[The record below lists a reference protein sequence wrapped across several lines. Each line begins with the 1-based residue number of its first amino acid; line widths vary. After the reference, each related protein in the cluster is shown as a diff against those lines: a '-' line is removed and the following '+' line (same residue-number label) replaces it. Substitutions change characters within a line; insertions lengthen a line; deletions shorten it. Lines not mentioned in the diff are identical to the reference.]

1 MTTRRRRAGSESFV
15 EEPTVPGASAVQSP
29 HQPLDQPAP
38 TQSPYTL
45 YPQVLNAVNTSL
57 QWGSPSGQAYY
68 KKTDTVSPDGTGQV
82 ASAYAGHPW
91 STHPAQPY
99 LHPPQ
104 GYSNTCSS
112 GTVYGTVSK
121 QCSGREV
128 SCSTDQWSD
137 FGAKQNTDAV
147 SKTDTP
153 IEGRTH
159 SSVGHWNRSASDW
172 SSGGSYISSIDDFDM
187 ASRDRT
193 QEFARIVRSQQGSY
207 SNGVLPHSEGKRP
220 RDLRQYKDFMQRSKL
235 IGRNIS
241 STYAKL
247 EKLTHLAKKRSLFDD
262 SHDREIQELTGIIRH
277 DLTSLTKQ
285 LGDLRNRSRVASS
298 TGNNAH
304 LQKHSTNLVGSL
316 QTKVAFI
323 TQMFKDVL
331 EVRTE
336 NLKKQAERREH
347 FTGGVVSG
355 ELPPGAVAGH
365 HQGSVLLADEAA
377 AVAYTS
383 STEQSSSNGEVA
395 INLGNGSAYHQQL
408 QLMEEQ
414 DTYLQSRA
422 DTMRTIES
430 TIVELGQMFTQLATM
445 VKEQEELVHRIDAN
459 VEDAELNV
467 EAAHSELLKY
477 FKSVSS
483 NRMLMIKVFGIM
495 IVFFVIFVVFMA

>member
-1 MTTRRRRAGSESFV
+1 MTTRRRRAGSESYV
-15 EEPTVPGASAVQSP
+15 EEPTVPGASTVQKPQQP
-29 HQPLDQPAP
+29 HAQPTL
-38 TQSPYTL
+38 TQSPYSL
-45 YPQVLNAVNTSL
+45 YPQVANAVNNNL
-57 QWGSPSGQAYY
+57 QWGSATCNSQAYY
-68 KKTDTVSPDGTGQV
+68 KKTDTVDPGGVGQV
-82 ASAYAGHPW
+82 AAATTPYTGQPW
-91 STHPAQPY
+91 PTQPTQPY
-99 LHPPQ
+99 FYTPQ
-104 GYSNTCSS
+104 GNSNTQSGGTFYGTDNKQWNPSTSGANSSSNNQWSNS
-112 GTVYGTVSK
+112 GTH
-121 QCSGREV
+121 
-128 SCSTDQWSD
+128 W
-137 FGAKQNTDAV
+137 NTGAV
-147 SKTDTP
+147 SNSETLNKTH
-153 IEGRTH
+153 G
-159 SSVGHWNRSASDW
+159 SGGHLNRSASDW
-172 SSGGSYISSIDDFDM
+172 SSVGSHLSSIDDVDM

-207 SNGVLPHSEGKRP
+207 TNGVLPHHEGKRP
-220 RDLRQYKDFMQRSKL
+220 RDLHEYKDFMQRAKL

-241 STYAKL
+241 M
-247 EKLTHLAKKRSLFDD
+247 AKKRSLFDD

-285 LGDLRNRSRVASS
+285 LGDLRNRSLAASS
-298 TGNNAH
+298 TGNSAH
-304 LQKHSTNLVGSL
+304 LQKHSRNLVGSL
-316 QTKVAFI
+316 QSKVASI
-323 TQMFKDVL
+323 TRMFKDVL

-336 NLKKQAERREH
+336 NLKKQAERREQ
-347 FTGGVVSG
+347 FTGGIVSG

-377 AVAYTS
+377 AAAYTS
-383 STEQSSSNGEVA
+383 SGETVSSNGEVA
-395 INLGNGSAYHQQL
+395 INLGNGGAYQQQL

-459 VEDAELNV
+459 VDETGLNV

>member
-15 EEPTVPGASAVQSP
+15 EEPSAPGAPVFLNPTSNPLQL
-29 HQPLDQPAP
+29 QPDTP
-38 TQSPYTL
+38 QSPYTL
-45 YPQVLNAVNTSL
+45 FPQVVIGGSNNGPE
-57 QWGSPSGQAYY
+57 WRSPSTEAYY
-68 KKTDTVSPDGTGQV
+68 KKTDSVNPDFQGQTGPLQFAHKNQSWSSP
-82 ASAYAGHPW
+82 
-91 STHPAQPY
+91 QP
-99 LHPPQ
+99 Q
-104 GYSNTCSS
+104 TSS
-112 GTVYGTVSK
+112 YPL
-121 QCSGREV
+121 Q
-128 SCSTDQWSD
+128 D
-137 FGAKQNTDAV
+137 
-147 SKTDTP
+147 
-153 IEGRTH
+153 H
-159 SSVGHWNRSASDW
+159 SRVSDW
-172 SSGGSYISSIDDFDM
+172 SSGNSYLPCVDESEM

-193 QEFARIVRSQQGSY
+193 QEFCRIVRSQQGS
-207 SNGVLPHSEGKRP
+207 SFNGSVPHRDSKRP
-220 RDLRQYKDFMQRSKL
+220 RDLRQYQDFMQRSRL

-262 SHDREIQELTGIIRH
+262 SHDCEIQELTGIIRH
-277 DLTSLTKQ
+277 DLSSLTKQ
-285 LGDLRNRSRVASS
+285 LSDLRTRSLAASQGGS
-298 TGNNAH
+298 SAH
-304 LQKHSTNLVGSL
+304 LQKHSSNLVGTL

-323 TQMFKDVL
+323 TQKFKDVL

-336 NLKKQAERREH
+336 NLKKQAERRDH

-355 ELPPGAVAGH
+355 ELPPAAMDGH
-365 HQGSVLLADEAA
+365 PQGSVLMASEAA
-377 AVAYTS
+377 AIANNPGRDT
-383 STEQSSSNGEVA
+383 TRTGGGEVA
-395 INLGNGSAYHQQL
+395 INFDSGNAYHQQL

-459 VEDAELNV
+459 VDDAEMNV
-467 EAAHSELLKY
+467 EAAHHELLKY

>member
-1 MTTRRRRAGSESFV
+1 MTTRRRRAGSESYV
-15 EEPTVPGASAVQSP
+15 EELTVPGPAGTLSP
-29 HQPLDQPAP
+29 HQQHAQPS
-38 TQSPYTL
+38 QSQYNG
-45 YPQVLNAVNTSL
+45 YPQVVSAVNTTL
-57 QWGSPSGQAYY
+57 QWSSPTNQAYY
-68 KKTDTVSPDGTGQV
+68 KKTDTVGPGGTVQIVSPHVQHTGQPWPV
-82 ASAYAGHPW
+82 QASQPYFYTPQ
-91 STHPAQPY
+91 SDNTHPDKTLYGTDIKQW
-99 LHPPQ
+99 
-104 GYSNTCSS
+104 NSS
-112 GTVYGTVSK
+112 GPNSNIN
-121 QCSGREV
+121 
-128 SCSTDQWSD
+128 QWS
-137 FGAKQNTDAV
+137 N
-147 SKTDTP
+147 
-153 IEGRTH
+153 IETLSQRTNSFVEH
-159 SSVGHWNRSASDW
+159 RNISACDW
-172 SSGGSYISSIDDFDM
+172 SSRGSPLPGVDDVDM

-193 QEFARIVRSQQGSY
+193 QEFIRIVRSQQGSY
-207 SNGVLPHSEGKRP
+207 SNGVLPHHDAKRP
-220 RDLRQYKDFMQRSKL
+220 RDLREYKDFMQRAKL

-262 SHDREIQELTGIIRH
+262 SNDREIQELTGIIRH

-285 LGDLRNRSRVASS
+285 LSDVRNRSCIASP

-316 QTKVAFI
+316 QSKVASI
-323 TQMFKDVL
+323 TRMFKDVL

-336 NLKKQAERREH
+336 NLKKQAERREQ

-377 AVAYTS
+377 AAHTS
-383 STEQSSSNGEVA
+383 IRESNSINGEVA
-395 INLGNGSAYHQQL
+395 INLGNGGAYHQQL

-459 VEDAELNV
+459 VGDAELNV

>member
-1 MTTRRRRAGSESFV
+1 MTTRRRRAGSESYV
-15 EEPTVPGASAVQSP
+15 EELPVPGTSVAESSFQRHSPLNLPQSSYAF
-29 HQPLDQPAP
+29 Q
-38 TQSPYTL
+38 
-45 YPQVLNAVNTSL
+45 PQVVNTL
-57 QWGSPSGQAYY
+57 NEGVLLGAPSVNVSGDHAYY
-68 KKTDTVSPDGTGQV
+68 KKTDTFKPSTVVQSILEPQSLGYPQQANASCHGTL
-82 ASAYAGHPW
+82 
-91 STHPAQPY
+91 T
-99 LHPPQ
+99 
-104 GYSNTCSS
+104 YSENTFPL
-112 GTVYGTVSK
+112 G
-121 QCSGREV
+121 
-128 SCSTDQWSD
+128 
-137 FGAKQNTDAV
+137 N
-147 SKTDTP
+147 
-153 IEGRTH
+153 
-159 SSVGHWNRSASDW
+159 SSVNGQSYQWNSD
-172 SSGGSYISSIDDFDM
+172 SGNLNSKGSFSYSPWPSICDIEDSEM

-193 QEFARIVRSQQGSY
+193 QEFVRIVRSQQGNQTNS
-207 SNGVLPHSEGKRP
+207 VLPQNNRRP
-220 RDLRQYKDFMQRSKL
+220 RDLRQYTEFMQRAKL

-247 EKLTHLAKKRSLFDD
+247 EKLTHLAKRRSLFDD
-262 SHDREIQELTGIIRH
+262 SHDHEVQELTGIIRH

-285 LGDLRNRSRVASS
+285 LTDLRNQSRIASPS
-298 TGNNAH
+298 GTSMH
-304 LQKHSTNLVGSL
+304 LQKHSSNLVGSL

-323 TQMFKDVL
+323 TQKFKDVL

-336 NLKKQAERREH
+336 NLKKQAERRDH
-347 FTGGVVSG
+347 FTGGAVSG
-355 ELPPGAVAGH
+355 ELPPGAVSGYH
-365 HQGSVLLADEAA
+365 HGSVLVADEAA
-377 AVAYTS
+377 AYSTNVDS
-383 STEQSSSNGEVA
+383 SRSNGEVA
-395 INLGNGSAYHQQL
+395 INLGSGGTYHQQL